1 MIKTH
6 NQETHSEPIGSYC
19 SITTLTIPAQVHLHN
34 QILAHHPRAGLNPI
48 VDAASYLFTVMGQL
62 KASKAH
68 RPLSKLQKELIHEI
82 NTFQESIKAHGY
94 NTEYLLVCRYIICA
108 TLDDLVDATIWGGHG
123 HWDDYSLL
131 GAFNQDIR
139 HEEKFFSIMERSVK
153 EPDYYIDLMELMYLC
168 LSMGYRGRYRS
179 MEHDPSELEQ
189 ITNSLYKHI
198 SAYRGSF
205 SKTLSPTP
213 VKSPKFAAKNFLR
226 RPESHWT
233 IFLVT
238 ACIIMSIFIG
248 LGYLMEMI
256 SNEAINKITDI
267 QTSIARNSLQQ

>member
-1 MIKTH
+1 MTKSH
-6 NQETHSEPIGSYC
+6 NQQAHSEPIGSYC
-19 SITTLTIPAQVHLHN
+19 SITTLTIPTPLHLHN
-34 QILAHHPRAGLNPI
+34 KIIAHHPRAGLNPI
-48 VDAASYLFTVMGQL
+48 VDAAAYIFTIMGEL
-62 KASKAH
+62 KSSKSH
-68 RPLSKLQKELIHEI
+68 RPLSKLQKELIQEI
-82 NTFQESIKAHGY
+82 NTFQESIKTHGY

-108 TLDDLVDATIWGGHG
+108 TIDDLIDATLWGGQG

-139 HEEKFFSIMERSVK
+139 HQEKFFSIMERTVK
-153 EPDYYIDLMELMYLC
+153 EPDYYIDLMELMYIC

-179 MEHDPSELEQ
+179 MDHDQAELEQ

-205 SKTLSPTP
+205 SKTLSPLP
-213 VKSPKFAAKNFLR
+213 PKNARTTQRILR
-226 RPESHWT
+226 GQDSHWT
-233 IFLVT
+233 IFLLT
-238 ACIIMSIFIG
+238 ACIIMAIFIG

-267 QTSIARNSLQQ
+267 QKTIASDHLRQ